1 MTQQSDLKLRT
12 HRKGIHR
19 LGGNNSLQF
28 RKAEE
33 FELYSS
39 HCIVDYFRALSVLSS
54 QELSKR
60 IVTGCHPYQKVGI
73 SFVWN
78 SHRELSSDMYN
89 RGSNFQ
95 DMIDGLEHDRNG
107 GYSPGLS
114 TTVTPMRSAATSSKA
129 VLTALRALQDKISRL
144 ESEKTEALEESARLR
159 LQIQNQDMTSERYKQ
174 RDNLTSQKNLHE
186 VRTAYDRILAEKS
199 ETEMRLSKLDDRN
212 RAEEQI
218 AIELRAKIRA
228 VEDEKHTGL
237 LTIKD
242 LESER
247 TQLQS
252 QILHIHQKEK
262 GKGILSAFHQIK
274 MLRDFFQLSQALI
287 GLSMFTN

>member
-1 MTQQSDLKLRT
+1 
-12 HRKGIHR
+12 
-19 LGGNNSLQF
+19 
-28 RKAEE
+28 
-33 FELYSS
+33 
-39 HCIVDYFRALSVLSS
+39 
-54 QELSKR
+54 
-60 IVTGCHPYQKVGI
+60 
-73 SFVWN
+73 
-78 SHRELSSDMYN
+78 MYN

-107 GYSPGLS
+107 GQSPAIS
-114 TTVTPMRSAATSSKA
+114 TNMTPMRSAATSSKA

-159 LQIQNQDMTSERYKQ
+159 LQIQNQDMTSERFKQ

-186 VRTAYDRILAEKS
+186 VRTAYDRILTEKS

-212 RAEEQI
+212 RAEEKI
-218 AIELRAKIRA
+218 AIDLRAKIRA
-228 VEDEKHTGL
+228 VEDEKHSGL

-252 QILHIHQKEK
+252 QILHVHQKEK
-262 GKGILSAFHQIK
+262 GKSVWSVFHITK
-274 MLRDFFQLSQALI
+274 TLRNFIQLSQNSQTSQYVTFRFFILHSN
-287 GLSMFTN
+287 LHTNIRSD

>member
-1 MTQQSDLKLRT
+1 
-12 HRKGIHR
+12 
-19 LGGNNSLQF
+19 
-28 RKAEE
+28 
-33 FELYSS
+33 
-39 HCIVDYFRALSVLSS
+39 
-54 QELSKR
+54 
-60 IVTGCHPYQKVGI
+60 
-73 SFVWN
+73 
-78 SHRELSSDMYN
+78 MYN

-107 GYSPGLS
+107 GYSPALS
-114 TTVTPMRSAATSSKA
+114 TAVTPMRSAATSSKA

-144 ESEKTEALEESARLR
+144 ESEKTDALEESARLR

-186 VRTAYDRILAEKS
+186 VRTAYDRILSEKS
-199 ETEMRLSKLDDRN
+199 ETEIRLSKLDERN
-212 RAEEQI
+212 RAEEKI

-262 GKGILSAFHQIK
+262 GQCILSIPFHRTNASKLLPTVTSTK
-274 MLRDFFQLSQALI
+274 MSLSAMHFLSLFIDTHCYRSDRDCNV
-287 GLSMFTN
+287 GDEVP

>member
-1 MTQQSDLKLRT
+1 
-12 HRKGIHR
+12 
-19 LGGNNSLQF
+19 
-28 RKAEE
+28 
-33 FELYSS
+33 
-39 HCIVDYFRALSVLSS
+39 
-54 QELSKR
+54 
-60 IVTGCHPYQKVGI
+60 
-73 SFVWN
+73 
-78 SHRELSSDMYN
+78 MYN

-107 GYSPGLS
+107 GYSPALS

-144 ESEKTEALEESARLR
+144 ESEKTDALEESARLR

-186 VRTAYDRILAEKS
+186 VRTAYDRILSEKS
-199 ETEMRLSKLDDRN
+199 ETEIRLSKLDERN
-212 RAEEQI
+212 RAEEKI

-262 GKGILSAFHQIK
+262 GQCILSIPFHRTNASKLLPTVTSTNMSLSAMHFLSLFINKQCYRSD
-274 MLRDFFQLSQALI
+274 RDCNVGDEVS
-287 GLSMFTN
+287 

>member
-1 MTQQSDLKLRT
+1 
-12 HRKGIHR
+12 
-19 LGGNNSLQF
+19 LGGNNNLQF

-39 HCIVDYFRALSVLSS
+39 QCIVAYFRALSVLSS
-54 QELSKR
+54 QKLGKR
-60 IVTGCHPYQKVGI
+60 IATGCHSYQKGGT
-73 SFVWN
+73 SFVWS

-107 GYSPGLS
+107 GYSPALS
-114 TTVTPMRSAATSSKA
+114 TAVTPMRSAATSSKA

-228 VEDEKHTGL
+228 VEDEKRTGL

-274 MLRDFFQLSQALI
+274 MLCDFFQLSQALI
-287 GLSMFTN
+287 CLSMFTN

>member
-1 MTQQSDLKLRT
+1 
-12 HRKGIHR
+12 
-19 LGGNNSLQF
+19 
-28 RKAEE
+28 
-33 FELYSS
+33 
-39 HCIVDYFRALSVLSS
+39 
-54 QELSKR
+54 
-60 IVTGCHPYQKVGI
+60 
-73 SFVWN
+73 VWS

-95 DMIDGLEHDRNG
+95 DMIDGLERDRNG
-107 GYSPGLS
+107 GYSPALS
-114 TTVTPMRSAATSSKA
+114 ATVTPMRSAATSSKA

-159 LQIQNQDMTSERYKQ
+159 LQIQNQDLTSERYKQ

-186 VRTAYDRILAEKS
+186 VRTAYDRILTEKS

-262 GKGILSAFHQIK
+262 GEGILFAFHRIK
-274 MLRDFFQLSQALI
+274 LLRDCFQLSRELI
-287 GLSMFTN
+287 CLSVIAN